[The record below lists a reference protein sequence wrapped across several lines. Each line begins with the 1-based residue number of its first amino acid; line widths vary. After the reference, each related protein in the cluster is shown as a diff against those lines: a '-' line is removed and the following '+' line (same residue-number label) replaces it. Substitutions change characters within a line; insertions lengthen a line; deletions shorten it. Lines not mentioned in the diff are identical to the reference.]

1 MVTLVFLGA
10 CCVAA
15 SEEAPALNVL
25 EGHKDALYVN
35 VPFSRAIL
43 EPLLPDSLMLDSF
56 DDDDSI
62 GWVSIVL
69 DNLVT
74 LDKYI
79 GSPFH
84 VFSPT
89 HCSGWMTKINILVRE
104 RPPTNH
110 TSLANSA
117 GYLVTSV
124 DFEAGLAGWMLS
136 TAAQCAQNIPCTL
149 AYYHIPNNSTTNI
162 TLAYSSSVRNAND
175 GFYLVVEASNL
186 TNFLT
191 PRSRQFVRWVVDR
204 TVKYLHQPDGTVLC
218 AHQWSVGIPRIA
230 VDGVRVLSGNGT
242 QVRTNVF
249 DVRLSGVGVGRT
261 IEHICEEEWCFVLP
275 EYMLMDHENRRLGCG
290 DPPTNETI
298 EGSSLLNAST
308 PSVFPSVLV

>member
-175 GFYLVVEASNL
+175 GFYLVVEASNFAP
-186 TNFLT
+186 TGWH
-191 PRSRQFVRWVVDR
+191 RVVRASVV
-204 TVKYLHQPDGTVLC
+204 
-218 AHQWSVGIPRIA
+218 
-230 VDGVRVLSGNGT
+230 
-242 QVRTNVF
+242 
-249 DVRLSGVGVGRT
+249 
-261 IEHICEEEWCFVLP
+261 
-275 EYMLMDHENRRLGCG
+275 CG
-290 DPPTNETI
+290 DSADRGRRGAGIIWERNTGADECI
-298 EGSSLLNAST
+298 RCSLKRGRRREDDRAYL
-308 PSVFPSVLV
+308 